1 MERLSQLPNIGE
13 VLERQIVSVDINS
26 PDELRVIGA
35 KKAWLRILAV
45 DDSACIH
52 RLYSLEGAVRGI
64 KKSMR
69 DENIKLELK
78 GFYIGMKGK

>member
-1 MERLSQLPNIGE
+1 MERLSQLPNISE
-13 VLERQIVSVDINS
+13 VLERQLVSVDINS

-64 KKSMR
+64 KKSML
-69 DENIKLELK
+69 DENTKLELK
-78 GFYIGMKGK
+78 GFLTV

>member
-13 VLERQIVSVDINS
+13 VLEQQLVLVDINS

-35 KKAWLRILAV
+35 KEAWLRILAV

-52 RLYSLEGAVRGI
+52 RLYSLEGAVHGI
-64 KKSMR
+64 KKSML
-69 DENIKLELK
+69 DENTKLELK
-78 GFYIGMKGK
+78 GFYVEMKGK

>member
-13 VLERQIVSVDINS
+13 VLERQLVLVDINS

-35 KKAWLRILAV
+35 KEAWLRILAV

-52 RLYSLEGAVRGI
+52 RLYNLEGAVHGI
-64 KKSMR
+64 KKSML
-69 DENIKLELK
+69 DENTKLELK
-78 GFYIGMKGK
+78 TFNIEMKGK

>member
-64 KKSMR
+64 KKSML
-69 DENIKLELK
+69 DENTKLELK
-78 GFYIGMKGK
+78 GFLTV

>member
-13 VLERQIVSVDINS
+13 VLERQLVLLDINS
-26 PDELRVIGA
+26 PDELRAIGA
-35 KKAWLRILAV
+35 KEAWLRILAV

-64 KKSMR
+64 KKSML
-69 DENIKLELK
+69 DENTKLELK
-78 GFYIGMKGK
+78 GFLTV